1 MRVQITANPLRAEL
15 AVQLDIGEARD
26 VAEVGARPE
35 TYTLAFS
42 EDGKLQGYAV
52 FEPADLDGYF
62 VIYMARSMVKGLAG
76 VVLKSLFGVSVTL
89 GTPLRVHTTKLEAMA
104 RMMGADLSSMI
115 KDADGLP
122 MGVFDGV

>member
-1 MRVQITANPLRAEL
+1 MRVQLTANPLRGEL
-15 AVQLDIGEARD
+15 ALQLEIGEARD
-26 VAEVGARPE
+26 VAELGARPE
-35 TYTLAFS
+35 TFTLAFS

-52 FEPADLDGYF
+52 FEPADADGFF

-76 VVLKSLFGVSVTL
+76 VVLKSLFGVAVTV
-89 GTPLRVHTTKLEAMA
+89 GNPLRVHTTKLEAMA
-104 RMMGADLSSMI
+104 RMMGADLKTMI